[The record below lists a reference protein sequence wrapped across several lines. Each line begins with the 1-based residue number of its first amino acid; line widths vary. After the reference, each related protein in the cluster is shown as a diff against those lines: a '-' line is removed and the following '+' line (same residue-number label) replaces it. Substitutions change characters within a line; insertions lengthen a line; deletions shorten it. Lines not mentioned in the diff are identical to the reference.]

1 MFIIGHPD
9 QDPFKLG
16 EKEEC
21 EGFKILSNNIVFPRA
36 SFSWD
41 RKHPLV
47 VRRFKKWHKRV
58 EEFKVPVPGSGVGYP
73 GILTGPRG
81 SAMVAV

>member
-1 MFIIGHPD
+1 MFIIGLPD
-9 QDPFKLG
+9 QDPYKLE

-47 VRRFKKWHKRV
+47 NQPFHFVRFPTIIA
-58 EEFKVPVPGSGVGYP
+58 KVWVGP
-73 GILTGPRG
+73 FGQLP
-81 SAMVAV
+81 